1 MEDLRLIV
9 VHSMMYHFTRTF
21 ELHKNQNLKVPIRC
35 LKAYLTCDY
44 SSIATEISFAES
56 SYAVPE
62 SMGTVNVIITRS
74 GDTSQPVCVDFTTE
88 SVTAVGEYTVYVL
101 TMNAVYHIQCL

>member
-21 ELHKNQNLKVPIRC
+21 ELHKNQNL
-35 LKAYLTCDY
+35 LLH
-44 SSIATEISFAES
+44 SNWISFAES

-62 SMGTVNVIITRS
+62 SVGTVNVIITRS

-88 SVTAVGEYTVYVL
+88 PVTAVGEYTVYVQS
-101 TMNAVYHIQCL
+101 MNAVYHMQCL